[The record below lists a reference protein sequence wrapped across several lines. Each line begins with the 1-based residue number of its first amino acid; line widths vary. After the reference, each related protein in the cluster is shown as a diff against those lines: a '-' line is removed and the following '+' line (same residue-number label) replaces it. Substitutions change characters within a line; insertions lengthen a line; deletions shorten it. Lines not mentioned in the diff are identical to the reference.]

1 MGSPRHVIPSLD
13 QLQPNPASSTATRDL
28 ADLVA
33 KAALTRTG
41 QRKGTRYPPE
51 PARDTRAGLRAWRQG
66 RALCPRALI
75 RVGRAGNAASSSIPA
90 LLECAPG
97 LAGKQPTGQK
107 IPRRLGHVNLS
118 LKTFIL
124 TGR

>member
-41 QRKGTRYPPE
+41 QRKGTRYPP
-51 PARDTRAGLRAWRQG
+51 
-66 RALCPRALI
+66 
-75 RVGRAGNAASSSIPA
+75 
-90 LLECAPG
+90 
-97 LAGKQPTGQK
+97 
-107 IPRRLGHVNLS
+107 
-118 LKTFIL
+118 
-124 TGR
+124 